1 MKQRNL
7 ISARER
13 SAQYAVDSRGGIP
26 SLFLP
31 HHVACG
37 ILVPWPG
44 TEPEPSAERIWSPN
58 HWTTRDDNFKER
70 QLNIEN
76 LKELPVV

>member
-1 MKQRNL
+1 MTFFC
-7 ISARER
+7 
-13 SAQYAVDSRGGIP
+13 
-26 SLFLP
+26 FLP
-31 HHVACG
+31 HHVAGG

-44 TEPEPSAERIWSPN
+44 TEPEPSAVRIWSPN
-58 HWTTRDDNFKER
+58 HWTARDDNFKER